1 MMPRTIARVAARF
14 TMHVAARPTA
24 RTLRPTA
31 LLAALLAAAL
41 AGTGGCFAD
50 PNADI
55 GAGHAVQLP
64 VPYPRPAFTL
74 TATDGKPFAFRERT
88 RGTLTFVL
96 FGYTHCPDVCPVH
109 VANIAAAM
117 RTLTFEERGR
127 TMLIFITT
135 DPERDSLPVLRSWLA
150 SFDSTFVGLRG
161 TPAEVDAIALSLQVA
176 PRVIGT
182 SNPDGSYEVG
192 HGAQVIVWQPDDT
205 ARVIYPFGVR
215 QAEWAKDMPQ
225 LIQRQPSLLER
236 IRGRP

>member
-1 MMPRTIARVAARF
+1 MPRTTAPSIARRRLSAGVLASA
-14 TMHVAARPTA
+14 
-24 RTLRPTA
+24 
-31 LLAALLAAAL
+31 LAA
-41 AGTGGCFAD
+41 GGGCFSD
-50 PNADI
+50 PNAGI

-64 VPYPRPAFTL
+64 VPYPRPSFTL
-74 TATDGKPFAFRERT
+74 TATDGQPFAFRERT

-117 RTLTFEERGR
+117 RTLTFEERAR
-127 TMLIFITT
+127 TTLVFITT
-135 DPERDSLPVLRSWLA
+135 DPERDSLPVLRHWLA

-161 TPAEVDAIALSLQVA
+161 TPALVDSIALSLQVA
-176 PRVIGT
+176 PRMIGT

-225 LIQRQPSLLER
+225 LIQRRASLLQR
-236 IRGRP
+236 ITGRP